1 MRDLFAIA
9 KFLSTLLPFLLTAV
23 LLEALASRKGDSL
36 RTYGMKVGIKKK
48 LKSLRHPVVKTAW

>member
-36 RTYGMKVGIKKK
+36 RTYGMKVGIKKNW
-48 LKSLRHPVVKTAW
+48 SPCATRWW